1 MKKLKKI
8 IRFFNKPF
16 FRNRYFLTF
25 LAFSVWMLFF
35 DQHDII
41 SQAKLRSELYKLQ
54 DDKQYYKEEIS
65 RTKSDLD
72 DLLTNPDRLE
82 KFAREKYLMKRE
94 NEDVFVIVK
103 EGNDSKGK

>member
-8 IRFFNKPF
+8 IKFFNKPF

-65 RTKSDLD
+65 RTKTDLD
-72 DLLTNPDRLE
+72 DLLDNPARLE

-94 NEDVFVIVK
+94 NEDVFVIVREASELK
-103 EGNDSKGK
+103 KN

>member
-8 IRFFNKPF
+8 INFFNRPF

-25 LAFSVWMLFF
+25 LAFFIWMLFF
-35 DQHDII
+35 DQHDIV
-41 SQAKLRSELYKLQ
+41 SQIKLRSELHKLQ
-54 DDKQYYKEEIS
+54 DDKQYYKEEVS

-72 DLLTNPDRLE
+72 DLLTNPARLE

-94 NEDVFVIVK
+94 DEDVFIIVR
-103 EGNDSKGK
+103 ETDDQKGK

>member
-8 IRFFNKPF
+8 LKFFNKPF
-16 FRNRYFLTF
+16 FRNRYFFTF
-25 LAFSVWMLFF
+25 LAFVVWMLFF

-41 SQAKLRSELYKLQ
+41 SQIKLRSELHKLS
-54 DDKQYYKEEIS
+54 DDKQYYKDEIS

-72 DLLTNPDRLE
+72 DLLSNSARLE

-94 NEDVFVIVK
+94 DEDVYVIVK
-103 EGNDSKGK
+103 E